1 MKRYVAYY
9 WLSTNRYGDAG
20 TDLEAQREAVRRFVA
35 YNAGRIAG
43 EHIASE
49 QIAGEHTE
57 GDSSWRSTWPKL
69 AEAIAQAKKVQGT
82 LVIAKLDRLIHNA
95 AFTKMLQESRVHF
108 VCCDNRLVNHET
120 VHMFAMT
127 ADEDTAA
134 NSARTKAALSAAKAR
149 GVKLGSAREGHWEGR
164 EERRREGIRRGQPKA
179 AKAAA
184 DARRTKAREAYSG
197 LMPGIIGMRKEGL
210 TMAQI
215 AEKVNAEGHLT
226 RAGKPFSASMIVRLL
241 QRAGTSQ
248 PQPPAPPTLPTADYS
263 DPPLLRLCPDP
274 AGTAE
279 A

>member
-9 WLSTNRYGDAG
+9 WLSTSKYGDAG
-20 TDLEAQREAVRRFVA
+20 GGLEAQREAVGRFVA

-95 AFTKMLQESRVHF
+95 AFTRMLQESRVEF

-127 ADEDTAA
+127 ADEDTAR
-134 NSARTKAALSAAKAR
+134 NSARTKAALSAAKVR

-164 EERRREGIRRGQPKA
+164 EDRRREGIRRGQPKA

-184 DARRTKAREAYSG
+184 EARRTKAREAYSG

-241 QRAGTSQ
+241 QRAGASQ
-248 PQPPAPPTLPTADYS
+248 PQPPTPPTLPVPDYS
-263 DPPLLRLCPDP
+263 DPSLLRLCPDP
-274 AGTAE
+274 AGTAD